1 MTVYKKMIFFL
12 KLIDKK
18 ITHSK
23 SLC

>member
-1 MTVYKKMIFFL
+1 MTIYKEIIFL

-23 SLC
+23 SIC